1 MSDLEELDVVKAT
14 LRSVEPC
21 SDGFYL
27 ASDVDEGLGAS
38 RSREPGIFEVGE
50 HKIKFSA

>member
-14 LRSVEPC
+14 LRSVESS

-27 ASDVDEGLGAS
+27 APDVDEGLGAS
-38 RSREPGIFEVGE
+38 RSRDSGIFELGE